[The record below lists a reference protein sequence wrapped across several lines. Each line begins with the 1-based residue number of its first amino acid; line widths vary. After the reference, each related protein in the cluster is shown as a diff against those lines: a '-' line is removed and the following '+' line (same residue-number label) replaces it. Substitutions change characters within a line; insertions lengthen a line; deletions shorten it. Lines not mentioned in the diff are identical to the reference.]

1 MQQITVTN
9 KRAVLMNIL
18 ILTHKSTIQLHN
30 VKIKLHEKTCYQML
44 KYEISN
50 KIFQLSFN
58 RLNDFFQVILSRKP
72 TFCTETLQSLQR
84 LSPGFHCL
92 VTFLTFLTF

>member
-1 MQQITVTN
+1 
-9 KRAVLMNIL
+9 
-18 ILTHKSTIQLHN
+18 
-30 VKIKLHEKTCYQML
+30 ML

-50 KIFQLSFN
+50 KIFQLSFK
-58 RLNDFFQVILSRKP
+58 RLNDNFFQVILSRKS

-92 VTFLTFLTF
+92 VTFLTFFSNSRDVCGSNIIVPIHNVKLNVKDAR